1 MCAVSFEPLYPMISN
16 EDMYGLY
23 DFYNSPSRNC
33 LIYSVKH
40 RTKRSGGTAHMIY
53 VSANIYNLSR
63 IIIAAVILIFVR
75 YTRGKQKV
83 RGLC

>member
-1 MCAVSFEPLYPMISN
+1 MCAVSFEPIYPMISN
-16 EDMYGLY
+16 EDIYGFY

-33 LIYSVKH
+33 LSYSLKP

-75 YTRGKQKV
+75 YTPDIIPQVSK
-83 RGLC
+83 